1 MAVAALADAERRI
14 AAAARR
20 VGRDPDEVSLVVV
33 SKGRTDAAV
42 LELYDAGH
50 RLFAENRAETLVDR
64 VEGPLPHDITWHF
77 VGSVQRRKVK
87 LVAPRIEL
95 LHSMDREHL
104 EAAWA
109 ARPEPPPVLL
119 QVNLAEEAQK
129 HGYRRQDVL
138 SAAGRLSDLGVTVG
152 GLMVLPPAP
161 EDPEDSRRWF
171 TSLAQLGTELQA
183 GHPQATGLS
192 MGMSDDFEVAVECGA
207 TMVRLGRAIF
217 ELGEPDDDAHRPEV

>member
-104 EAAWA
+104 EAPWA

-129 HGYRRQDVL
+129 HGYRREDVL

-171 TSLAQLGTELQA
+171 TSLAELGAELQA
-183 GHPQATGLS
+183 GHSQATGLS

-217 ELGEPDDDAHRPEV
+217 EPGEPDDDAHRPEV

>member
-1 MAVAALADAERRI
+1 MAVTALADAERRI
-14 AAAARR
+14 ASAARR

-50 RLFAENRAETLVDR
+50 RLFAENRAETLADR
-64 VEGPLPHDITWHF
+64 AERPLPHDITWHF

-109 ARPEPPPVLL
+109 GRPEPPPVLL

-129 HGYRRQDVL
+129 HGYRREDVL

-171 TSLAQLGTELQA
+171 TSLAELGTELQA

-217 ELGEPDDDAHRPEV
+217 EPGEPDDDAHRPEV